1 MVGETSHFMINPVVS
16 EIACYQQL
24 ISGIILPRQMY
35 GWDGNTAK
43 AAPIGATSV
52 FALAVG
58 AVCCLAF
65 HVFLLHSRTGFVGQ
79 WAAAFIVAAYLLFA
93 PAVAGSLYSVLFES
107 SKAFGLAGLAV
118 AGLTLLTGRESLILL
133 DGLLLLPFW
142 FLGIMG
148 VVKFVRWRA
157 SKIPANAPDLNR

>member
-1 MVGETSHFMINPVVS
+1 PEPSAKTPACCDGLVMTPSREHSSHCGTRTRGNISPLHPFFNTH
-16 EIACYQQL
+16 ACYQQL

-79 WAAAFIVAAYLLFA
+79 WA
-93 PAVAGSLYSVLFES
+93 S
-107 SKAFGLAGLAV
+107 
-118 AGLTLLTGRESLILL
+118 
-133 DGLLLLPFW
+133 
-142 FLGIMG
+142 
-148 VVKFVRWRA
+148 
-157 SKIPANAPDLNR
+157 

>member
-1 MVGETSHFMINPVVS
+1 
-16 EIACYQQL
+16 
-24 ISGIILPRQMY
+24 MY
-35 GWDGNTAK
+35 RWNVNTAK
-43 AAPIGATSV
+43 AAPIGAASV
-52 FALAVG
+52 LALAGV

-65 HVFLLHSRTGFVGQ
+65 HVFLQWRTAFVGQ
-79 WAAAFIVAAYLLFA
+79 WVAAFIVAAYLLFA

-107 SKAFGLAGLAV
+107 SKLLGLAGLAV

-133 DGLLLLPFW
+133 DGLLLLPLW

-157 SKIPANAPDLNR
+157 SKMSTNAPDLNR